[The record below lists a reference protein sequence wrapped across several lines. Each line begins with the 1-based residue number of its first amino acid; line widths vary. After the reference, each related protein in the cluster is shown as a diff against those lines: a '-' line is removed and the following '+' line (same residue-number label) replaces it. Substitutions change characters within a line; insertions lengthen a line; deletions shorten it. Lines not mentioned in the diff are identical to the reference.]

1 MMVKQAYVKKR
12 FNDIVPV
19 LVDMDPFGSLIKQHI
34 CRPDESQGMYYLIME
49 EYMTKSTSPYYFTR

>member
-1 MMVKQAYVKKR
+1 
-12 FNDIVPV
+12 
-19 LVDMDPFGSLIKQHI
+19 MDPFGSLIKQHI